1 MTAVGDSHFKRGDV
15 ILCVLSGDYGK
26 PRPAVI
32 IQSDFFNP
40 THASFTVC
48 PLTTHLLDT
57 PLFRLP
63 VEPTKSNGLKSVS
76 HIMVDKMSTLKRE
89 KIGQKIGILEESQI
103 DSLNRA
109 IKLWLD
115 LP

>member
-1 MTAVGDSHFKRGDV
+1 
-15 ILCVLSGDYGK
+15 
-26 PRPAVI
+26 
-32 IQSDFFNP
+32 
-40 THASFTVC
+40 
-48 PLTTHLLDT
+48 LLDT

>member
-1 MTAVGDSHFKRGDV
+1 M
-15 ILCVLSGDYGK
+15 
-26 PRPAVI
+26 
-32 IQSDFFNP
+32 
-40 THASFTVC
+40 
-48 PLTTHLLDT
+48 LDT